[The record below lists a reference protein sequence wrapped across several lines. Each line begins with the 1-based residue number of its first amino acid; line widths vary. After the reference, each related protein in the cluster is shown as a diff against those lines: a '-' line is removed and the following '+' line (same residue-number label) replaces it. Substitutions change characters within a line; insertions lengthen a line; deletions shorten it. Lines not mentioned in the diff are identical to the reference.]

1 MQMFVVVLTRC
12 VNPCLP
18 NFACAHF
25 LLAYF
30 LLQVQLCSDGSSSGI
45 DAFACIQ
52 WWFKM
57 GLSGM
62 AGLLQ
67 AEEHAL
73 GQNSWTRL
81 YVC

>member
-1 MQMFVVVLTRC
+1 MQIFVVVLTRC
-12 VNPCLP
+12 LNPCLP

-25 LLAYF
+25 SLAYF

-45 DAFACIQ
+45 DTFACIQ